1 VVEKIDI
8 SRIGCILEL
17 DPTRIEEVIE
27 KGRCTLVSPKLF
39 NKGVYKVKNSR
50 NNQLEDVAVNITKI
64 EAATYKGLVDEFG
77 AKCVDAHL
85 WEEVPEGSVIF
96 FYSFNLETDL
106 VEYELKPRT
115 EYIEA

>member
-1 VVEKIDI
+1 MVEKIDI

-17 DPTRIEEVIE
+17 DPVRIEEVIE
-27 KGRCTLVSPKLF
+27 KGSCTLVSPKLF
-39 NKGVYKVKNSR
+39 NKGVYKVKNTR
-50 NNQLEDVAVNITKI
+50 NNQLEDVAVNIRKI
-64 EAATYKGLVDEFG
+64 EAATYKGLVEEFG
-77 AKCVDAHL
+77 EECVDAHL
-85 WEEVPEGSVIF
+85 WENVPEGSVIF

>member
-1 VVEKIDI
+1 MVEKIDI

-17 DPTRIEEVIE
+17 DPVRIEEVIE
-27 KGRCTLVSPKLF
+27 KGSCTLVSPKLF

-50 NNQLEDVAVNITKI
+50 NNQVEDVAVNIRKI
-64 EAATYKGLVDEFG
+64 EAATYKGLVEEFG
-77 AKCVDAHL
+77 EECVDANL
-85 WEEVPEGSVIF
+85 WENVPEGSVIF